1 MIINNFV
8 NITKKLPKLQLL
20 FFCDHASNLIP
31 NQYKK
36 LGLKDK
42 ILKSHIAYDIG
53 AQTLTKKLSSIFKT
67 NAVLAKYS
75 RLFIDLNRDKNHINL
90 ITEKSDGV
98 EIPGNKTPNAVLI
111 GNLTQKVGFFFGS
124 SASFSEKDS
133 DGVGPAGPSGML
145 SSSHYTSFGKPAQ
158 GTILNIHP
166 TAWSGSLADDK
177 DKAIT
182 LIYKSGLS
190 TGGF

>member
-1 MIINNFV
+1 MPDYV
-8 NITKKLPKLQLL
+8 KKGTGTTGAGDEEKQVPGPLP
-20 FFCDHASNLIP
+20 DN
-31 NQYKK
+31 
-36 LGLKDK
+36 
-42 ILKSHIAYDIG
+42 AYDR
-53 AQTLTKKLSSIFKT
+53 
-67 NAVLAKYS
+67 AVLPATAS
-75 RLFIDLNRDKNHINL
+75 FF
-90 ITEKSDGV
+90 
-98 EIPGNKTPNAVLI
+98 KTPNAVLI

>member
-1 MIINNFV
+1 MPDYVKDPNNS
-8 NITKKLPKLQLL
+8 KKQ
-20 FFCDHASNLIP
+20 
-31 NQYKK
+31 
-36 LGLKDK
+36 
-42 ILKSHIAYDIG
+42 
-53 AQTLTKKLSSIFKT
+53 
-67 NAVLAKYS
+67 
-75 RLFIDLNRDKNHINL
+75 
-90 ITEKSDGV
+90 
-98 EIPGNKTPNAVLI
+98 IPGSNPDNYYDRVKKPQGCTLQKTPNYVYINKTIA
-111 GNLTQKVGFFFGS
+111 GDGVGFFFGS